1 MGRNVHIEIMTSKKF
16 KDQYSVF
23 VQGAS
28 RGIGLAFVQRYLEDE
43 KIKKVIASSRRP
55 EESALAK
62 LIRQYPEKLEIH
74 ELDLESQ
81 SSIND
86 CAGEIIN
93 SNISLDL
100 ILNVSGFLHGDS
112 VKPEKRVSDLNY
124 ESLSKN
130 FAINAFGPILLTSK
144 LLPLLKDSPHSV
156 IANLSAKVG
165 SIQDNNT
172 GGWYGYRSSKAAQN
186 MLTKNLAIEL
196 SRNSRFNT
204 LCVSL
209 HPGTVDTDLSKPFSK
224 NIDSSNLFTPQ
235 ESVENLIEVIN
246 NLNEEDT
253 GNFFDCSGNKIPW

>member
-16 KDQYSVF
+16 KDQYAVF

-86 CAGEIIN
+86 CGGEIIN

-165 SIQDNNT
+165 SIEDNNT
-172 GGWYGYRSSKAAQN
+172 GGWYSYRSSKAAQN

-235 ESVENLIEVIN
+235 EGVENLIKVIN

-253 GNFFDCSGNKIPW
+253 GNFFDWSGNKIPW